1 MLEALLAGFLLLDL
15 GLIFTALEQMVKAAP
30 TETGDNDPLPPTSDQ
45 DWEYKIVQV
54 RGGAFRSWRAIQYVC
69 QQEAKFGWTL
79 MEKLDDNRL
88 RLKRPIACRAKDSCL
103 KQNPYRTNYGL
114 SGDFMMF
121 LSVLATLMILAIP
134 AYVGY
139 AFTRRIFEDLETQ
152 SPRQI
157 QAPAP
162 RKPTGETNKP

>member
-1 MLEALLAGFLLLDL
+1 MLEALLASVLLLDL
-15 GLIFTALEQMVKAAP
+15 GLIFAAVEQMVKPAP
-30 TETGDNDPLPPTSDQ
+30 PDAVENEPLPATNEQ

-79 MEKLDDNRL
+79 LEKLDDNRL
-88 RLKRPIACRAKDSCL
+88 RLKRPIACRAKDSLL

-114 SGDFMMF
+114 SADFMLF
-121 LSVLATLMILAIP
+121 LSVVGTLLLLALP
-134 AYVGY
+134 AYIGY
-139 AFTRRIFEDLETQ
+139 TFTRRIFEDLETQ

-157 QAPAP
+157 QAPPAK
-162 RKPTGETNKP
+162 KPADTAK